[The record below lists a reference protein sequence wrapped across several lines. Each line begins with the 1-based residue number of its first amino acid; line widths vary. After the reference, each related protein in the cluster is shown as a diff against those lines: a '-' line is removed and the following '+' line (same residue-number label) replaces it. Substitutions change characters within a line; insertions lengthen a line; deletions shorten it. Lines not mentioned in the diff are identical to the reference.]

1 MRQHT
6 TRLAALLLV
15 SALTAC
21 GGGDYHAPV
30 SLAPVANAGP
40 AQTVDAGTVVTLAG
54 SGSDANQDVIT
65 YLWTLTKPA
74 TSVTSL
80 ENYHVAT
87 PTFTADVAG
96 TYVATLT
103 TNDKQLDSAPS
114 SVTITAQVPVKA
126 FVAIWG
132 NNACNINQRI
142 WIIDGHLV
150 FTAVDSASD
159 CINTASYQ
167 LYDSTPSM
175 HLCQQ
180 GGLAI
185 TSLCVDAEAGDGQAA
200 LLAQVHRWRTVIQL
214 VARGVDAVA
223 GAVHRCKHEMAVD
236 DPDALVDVAGV
247 IAPYGDEGLDRHLRR
262 DGHARRR
269 AVELLVVGR
278 QRCDISARDI
288 GGEGWRGDVIIF
300 QRRDTGGGF
309 GQRPQIGDDVL
320 VGVAAAAGQRDHGAG
335 IDGLRRPRVGDR
347 CDVDGRMVIAAAAR
361 GQCRHQQQ
369 RG

>member
-30 SLAPVANAGP
+30 NVAPVANAGP

-185 TSLCVDAEAGDGQAA
+185 TSLCVDASN
-200 LLAQVHRWRTVIQL
+200 
-214 VARGVDAVA
+214 
-223 GAVHRCKHEMAVD
+223 
-236 DPDALVDVAGV
+236 DALMTTIINNSSAADL
-247 IAPYGDEGLDRHLRR
+247 GL
-262 DGHARRR
+262 
-269 AVELLVVGR
+269 
-278 QRCDISARDI
+278 
-288 GGEGWRGDVIIF
+288 
-300 QRRDTGGGF
+300 
-309 GQRPQIGDDVL
+309 
-320 VGVAAAAGQRDHGAG
+320 GAS
-335 IDGLRRPRVGDR
+335 
-347 CDVDGRMVIAAAAR
+347 
-361 GQCRHQQQ
+361 HQVQQ
-369 RG
+369 VYKQP